1 MRGYRIK
8 QIDAFT
14 DRPFGG
20 NPAGVVPSAEGLT
33 DKEMLSIA
41 NEVNASETAFILDSG
56 VADFRIRWFTPKK
69 EVLFCG
75 HATVASLHA
84 LAEEGK
90 FGMENDGEYSFKV
103 ETMIG
108 IITVEVIKKGRDI
121 KIILH
126 SPKISL
132 AREDVDMPLLL
143 EALRIEE
150 GELDTSY
157 PIMREKNL
165 DYLYVPVNNLESL
178 KSIDYDYSKLEKFC
192 EMYNF
197 PGVALFTTET
207 FEKDSKAHSRF
218 FAPLYGV
225 REDPVTGSAQGP
237 LGAYLLINGILEF
250 SGSEIN
256 IKSEQGDIM
265 GRPGRLIINVTKDEY
280 GDFKSKLVCSAV
292 TVLEGEIYLADLK

>member
-1 MRGYRIK
+1 MRRYKIK

-20 NPAGVVPSAEGLT
+20 NAAGVVPSADGLT
-33 DKEMLSIA
+33 DKEMQLIA
-41 NEVNASETAFILDSG
+41 NEMDLSETAFILNSDI
-56 VADFRIRWFTPKK
+56 ADFRIRWFTPKK

-108 IITVEVIKKGRDI
+108 VITVDVIKSSNI
-121 KIILH
+121 QIVLH

-132 AREDVDMPLLL
+132 VRENIDMPAFLD
-143 EALRIEE
+143 ALKIKEDE
-150 GELDTSY
+150 IDLSY
-157 PIMREKNL
+157 PIMRETNL
-165 DYLYVPVNNLESL
+165 DYLYVPIISL
-178 KSIDYDYSKLEKFC
+178 GTLKNIDYDYSKLLKFC
-192 EMYNF
+192 EKYNF
-197 PGVALFTTET
+197 PGVCVFTKET
-207 FEKDSKAHSRF
+207 FDDDSKAHSRF

-237 LGAYLLINGILEF
+237 LGAYLLINGIIDFE
-250 SGSEIN
+250 GSEVN

-265 GRPGRLIINVTKDEY
+265 DRPGRLVINLTKDEY
-280 GDFKSKLVCSAV
+280 GNFSSKLISTAV
-292 TVLEGEIYLADLK
+292 TVLSGEIYLP

>member
-1 MRGYRIK
+1 MRRYKIK

-20 NPAGVVPSAEGLT
+20 NPAGVMPSADGLT
-33 DKEMLSIA
+33 DKEMQLIA
-41 NEVNASETAFILDSG
+41 NEMNLSETAFILNSDT
-56 VADFRIRWFTPKK
+56 ADFRIRWFTPKK

-90 FGMENDGEYSFKV
+90 FGMEKDGEYSFKV

-108 IITVEVIKKGRDI
+108 IITVDVIKSNGNI
-121 KIILH
+121 EIVLH

-132 AREDVDMPLLL
+132 LREDIDRAGLL
-143 EALRIEE
+143 EALKIKDD
-150 GELDTSY
+150 ELDTSY
-157 PIMREKNL
+157 PIMRETNL
-165 DYLYVPVNNLESL
+165 DYLYVPIHGLNAL
-178 KSIDYDYSKLEKFC
+178 KIIDYDYSKLEKFC
-192 EMYNF
+192 GKYNF
-197 PGVALFTTET
+197 PGVCLFTTET
-207 FEKDSKAHSRF
+207 FDNDSKVHSRF

-237 LGAYLLINGILEF
+237 LGAYLLINGIIEF
-250 SGSEIN
+250 SGSEVN

-265 GRPGRLIINVTKDEY
+265 GRPGRLIINLRKDEY
-280 GDFKSKLVCSAV
+280 GNFSSKIVSTAV
-292 TVLEGEIYLADLK
+292 TVIDGEIYLP

>member
-1 MRGYRIK
+1 MRRYRIK

-20 NPAGVVPSAEGLT
+20 NPAGVMPSADGLT
-33 DKEMLSIA
+33 DKEMQLIA
-41 NEVNASETAFILDSG
+41 NEMNLSETAFILNSDT
-56 VADFRIRWFTPKK
+56 ADFRIRWFTPKK

-90 FGMENDGEYSFKV
+90 FGMEKDGEYSFKV

-108 IITVEVIKKGRDI
+108 IITVDVIKSNGNI
-121 KIILH
+121 EIVLH

-132 AREDVDMPLLL
+132 LREDIDRAGLL
-143 EALRIEE
+143 EALKIKDD
-150 GELDTSY
+150 ELDTSY
-157 PIMREKNL
+157 PIMRETNL
-165 DYLYVPVNNLESL
+165 DYLYVPIHGLNAL
-178 KSIDYDYSKLEKFC
+178 KIIDYDYSKLEKFC
-192 EMYNF
+192 GKYNF
-197 PGVALFTTET
+197 PGVCLFTTET
-207 FEKDSKAHSRF
+207 FDTDSNVHSRF

-237 LGAYLLINGILEF
+237 LGEYLLINGIIEF
-250 SGSEIN
+250 SGSEVN

-265 GRPGRLIINVTKDEY
+265 GRPGRLIINLRKDEY
-280 GDFKSKLVCSAV
+280 GNFSSKIVSTAV
-292 TVLEGEIYLADLK
+292 TVIDGEIYLP

>member
-1 MRGYRIK
+1 MRRYKIK

-20 NPAGVVPSAEGLT
+20 NPAGVVPSADGLT
-33 DKEMLSIA
+33 DKEMQLIA
-41 NEVNASETAFILDSG
+41 NEMNLSETAFILNSDT
-56 VADFRIRWFTPKK
+56 ADFRIRWFTPKK

-90 FGMENDGEYSFKV
+90 FGMEKDGEYSFKV

-108 IITVEVIKKGRDI
+108 IITVDVIKSNGNI
-121 KIILH
+121 EIVLH

-132 AREDVDMPLLL
+132 LREDIDRAGLL
-143 EALRIEE
+143 EALKIKDD
-150 GELDTSY
+150 ELDTSY
-157 PIMREKNL
+157 PIMRETNL
-165 DYLYVPVNNLESL
+165 DYLYVPIHGLNAL
-178 KSIDYDYSKLEKFC
+178 KIIDYDYSKLEKFC
-192 EMYNF
+192 GKYNF
-197 PGVALFTTET
+197 PGVCLFTTET
-207 FEKDSKAHSRF
+207 FDNDSKVHSRF

-237 LGAYLLINGILEF
+237 LGAYLLINGIIEF
-250 SGSEIN
+250 SGSEVN

-265 GRPGRLIINVTKDEY
+265 GRPGRLIINLRKDEY
-280 GDFKSKLVCSAV
+280 GNFSSKIVSTAV
-292 TVLEGEIYLADLK
+292 TVIDGEIYLP

>member
-1 MRGYRIK
+1 MRRYKVK

-14 DRPFGG
+14 DRTFGG

-33 DKEMLSIA
+33 DKEMQSIA
-41 NEVNASETAFILDSG
+41 NEINASETAFVLPSN
-56 VADFRIRWFTPKK
+56 VADFRIRWFTPTK

-84 LAEEGK
+84 LAQEGK
-90 FGMENDGEYSFKV
+90 FGMVGDGEYSFKV
-103 ETMIG
+103 ETRIG
-108 IITVEVIKKGRDI
+108 IVIVDVMKKARDI

-126 SPKISL
+126 SPKIGFL
-132 AREDVDMPLLL
+132 RENIDMHSFLD
-143 EALRIEE
+143 ALKIKEDD
-150 GELDTSY
+150 LDFNY
-157 PIMREKNL
+157 PVMRETSL
-165 DYLYVPVNNLESL
+165 DYLYVPIRGLEAL
-178 KSIDYDYSKLEKFC
+178 KSIDFDYSKLEKFC
-192 EMYNF
+192 EKYNF
-197 PGVALFTTET
+197 PGVMLFTTET
-207 FEKDSKAHSRF
+207 FDKDSKAHSRF

-265 GRPGRLIINVTKDEY
+265 GRPGRVIINVTKDEY
-280 GDFKSKLVCSAV
+280 GNFSSKLISTAV
-292 TVLEGEIYLADLK
+292 TVLEGEIFLP

>member
-14 DRPFGG
+14 DRIFGG
-20 NPAGVVPSAEGLT
+20 NPAGVVSSAEGLT

-41 NEVNASETAFILDSG
+41 NEVNASETAFVLPSDT
-56 VADFRIRWFTPKK
+56 ADFRIRWFTPKK

-90 FGMENDGEYSFKV
+90 YGMENDGDYSFKV

-108 IITVEVIKKGRDI
+108 IITVDVIKKARDI

-126 SPKISL
+126 SPKITL
-132 AREDVDMPLLL
+132 VREDIDMPSLLD
-143 EALRIEE
+143 ALKIKED
-150 GELDTSY
+150 ELDLSY
-157 PIMREKNL
+157 PIMRETSL
-165 DYLYVPVNNLESL
+165 DYLYVPISGLDAL
-178 KSIDYDYSKLEKFC
+178 KNIDYDYSKLEKFC
-192 EMYNF
+192 GKYNF
-197 PGVALFTTET
+197 PGVCLFTTET
-207 FEKDSKAHSRF
+207 FDEDSKAHSRF

-237 LGAYLLINGILEF
+237 LGAYLLINGISEF
-250 SGSEIN
+250 TGSELN

-265 GRPGRLIINVTKDEY
+265 DRPGRLVINLTKDEY
-280 GDFKSKLVCSAV
+280 SCFASKLISSAV
-292 TVLEGEIYLADLK
+292 TVIDGEIYLP

>member
-1 MRGYRIK
+1 MRRYQVK

-14 DRPFGG
+14 DRVFGG
-20 NPAGVVPSAEGLT
+20 NPAGVLPSAEGLT

-41 NEVNASETAFILDSG
+41 NEINASETAFILPSDI
-56 VADFRIRWFTPKK
+56 ADFRIRWFTPKK

-90 FGMENDGEYSFKV
+90 FGMETDGEYSFKV

-108 IITVEVIKKGRDI
+108 VITVDVIKSNNKT
-121 KIILH
+121 KIVLH
-126 SPKISL
+126 SPKITL
-132 AREDVDMPLLL
+132 VREDIDMVAFLD
-143 EALRIEE
+143 ALKSKEDEI
-150 GELDTSY
+150 DTSY

-165 DYLYVPVNNLESL
+165 DYLYVPVNCLETL
-178 KSIDYDYSKLEKFC
+178 KNIDYDYSKLEKFC
-192 EMYNF
+192 EKYNF
-197 PGVALFTTET
+197 PGVMLFTTET
-207 FEKDSKAHSRF
+207 FDNDSKAHSRF

-237 LGAYLLINGILEF
+237 LGVYLLINGILEF
-250 SGSEIN
+250 SGSEVN

-265 GRPGRLIINVTKDEY
+265 ERPGRVIINLTKDEY
-280 GDFKSKLVCSAV
+280 GNFSSKLISAAV
-292 TVLEGEIYLADLK
+292 TVLEGEISLP